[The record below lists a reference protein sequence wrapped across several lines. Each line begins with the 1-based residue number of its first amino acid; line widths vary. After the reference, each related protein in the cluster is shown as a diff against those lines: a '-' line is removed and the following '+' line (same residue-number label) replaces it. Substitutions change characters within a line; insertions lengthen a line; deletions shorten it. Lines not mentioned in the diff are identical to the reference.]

1 MINMKNSFYKIKKI
15 NFLLFFALCCCFWV
29 ILSVQLQLIPLIQT
43 NFTDDFCNQ
52 LNTVYTN
59 LAYSFIA
66 GYMFYL
72 LTSILPTIQDRQ
84 KLKPVLREKIANIK
98 SCIMNIPLEFARDT
112 GLDYKKRENCEE
124 IMLSKTW
131 TDNVPMYEKYRNIR
145 LSYIGLIATTGI
157 TVKDDVSLLIRT
169 YQRYLTTKQILLLEE
184 LADMLI
190 FKHAYSLSH
199 LVNLEIAEKRSLT
212 SLFCEVMDKVEDI
225 EKEFDR

>member
-1 MINMKNSFYKIKKI
+1 MINMKYSFYKIKKI

-98 SCIMNIPLEFARDT
+98 SCIMDIPLAFAKDT
-112 GLDYKKRENCEE
+112 GLDYTKKENCEE

-131 TDNVPMYEKYRNIR
+131 TDNVPKYEEYCNIR
-145 LSYIGLIATTGI
+145 VSYIGLIAKTGN

-184 LADMLI
+184 LADMPI
-190 FKHAYSLSH
+190 FKYANLLSH
-199 LVNLEIAEKRSLT
+199 LVNLGIAEKRSLT
-212 SLFCEVMDKVEDI
+212 SLFCEVIDKVADI
-225 EKEFDR
+225 EKEFDS